1 MIRNLAR
8 LRTLPILAACTPS
21 TPLLPHS
28 HAALPFN
35 GNAWTSPAWSK
46 LTRNA
51 FAFSDQKDNR
61 NSDEEKRS
69 KEEKEE

>member
-1 MIRNLAR
+1 
-8 LRTLPILAACTPS
+8 
-21 TPLLPHS
+21 LLPHS